1 MLYFENW
8 TLRGEGKEIARQ
20 FDHLTRTLT
29 VTGDIPVG
37 WEWVMLVQVD
47 GAMDIIPLTAAEGT
61 LSTVLTAQQLSVS
74 GYYNLQLRGTR
85 SDKVQHTNTINVY
98 IPASLS
104 GDKQWPVVPSEFTEL
119 ERRISEKAHQV
130 EAYYVHPPVIGENGN
145 WWTWNGEIYEDTGK
159 PSRGEKGL
167 GYTPQKGVDYWTDGD
182 KEEIKGYVN
191 DAILGGA
198 W

>member
-1 MLYFENW
+1 MIRFDNW
-8 TLRGEGKEIARQ
+8 TIEADGEILARQ
-20 FDHLTRTLT
+20 FDNLTRSLT
-29 VTGDIPVG
+29 VSGDIPAG
-37 WEWVMLVQVD
+37 WGWDMLVQV
-47 GAMDIIPLTAAEGT
+47 GEAMDIIPLTTTEDS
-61 LSTVLTAQQLSVS
+61 LSAVLTAQQLSVA
-74 GYYNLQLRGTR
+74 GYYNMQLRATQ
-85 SDKVQHTNTINVY
+85 DNKVRHTNTINVY
-98 IPASLS
+98 ISASLS
-104 GDKQWPVVPSEFTEL
+104 GDEQWPTVPSEFTEL

-130 EAYYVHPPVIGENGN
+130 EEYYVHPPVIGENGN